1 MSTQSNTPVTGG
13 REALTQEFNGKPLTA
28 SVFGYQRPD
37 NLVKGK
43 GIVRLCRSDI
53 VYSSVQVLQEG
64 GENNMHAHPAQD
76 GIWIVLKGR
85 VKFYGKGDAVL
96 AELGPLQGIHIPRGF
111 YYWFESASPEMLEIL
126 QVEAID
132 KSVKNERL
140 NMTPPK
146 DFATEIQR
154 F

>member
-13 REALTQEFNGKPLTA
+13 KEALTQEFNGKPLTA
-28 SVFGYQRPD
+28 SVFGYRRPD

>member
-13 REALTQEFNGKPLTA
+13 KEALTQEFNGKPLTA